1 MLISKNIFYFAKKF
15 TKSEYQHTSV
25 KIMIKICQT
34 AIVIATCALAL
45 IFSIMSGFEE
55 ATYKKMQSIY
65 PDMIINC
72 DQPDF
77 DSESFETI
85 ASSHTKFIKNYSE
98 QKINQIL
105 FSPEN
110 NDENPLMVIIKGVN
124 PLQESLVSNVETK
137 IISTEKKL
145 SNILKKNKILIGSK
159 LAKNL
164 DLKIGDTVYLSTLS
178 TNSFCGITLNQNPA
192 VINGFFKTGIE
203 DFDVTL
209 LYCNQDLYNEI
220 FPDSE
225 ITHIHIKL
233 TDKKFEQ
240 DLKNILSQQMHL
252 DIYSWKDLYPSL
264 LSALKLEKWVMFL
277 ILILIICVACMNI
290 ISVIF
295 MYITQKQRDIAILLC
310 MGMNRKKIQY
320 IFITFSQ
327 LITIPAAILGLII
340 AIIIGIFLQNYPLI
354 KLPDNIYDTDYLPIK
369 LELHIFCVILIVIIF
384 ISLIASWYA
393 TKNIKK
399 LKIVELLK
407 MI

>member
-15 TKSEYQHTSV
+15 TKSEYQHASV

-85 ASSHTKFIKNYSE
+85 ASSHTEFIKNYSQ

-124 PLQESLVSNVETK
+124 PLQESLVSNIETK

-145 SNILKKNKILIGSK
+145 SDILEKNKILIGSK

-178 TNSFCGITLNQNPA
+178 INSFCGITLNQNTA
-192 VINGFFKTGIE
+192 IINGFFKTGIE

-220 FPDSE
+220 FPDSD
-225 ITHIHIKL
+225 ITHIHIRL

-240 DLKNILSQQMHL
+240 NLKNILSKQMHL

-320 IFITFSQ
+320 IFIVFSQ
-327 LITIPAAILGLII
+327 IITIPAAILGLII
-340 AIIIGIFLQNYPLI
+340 ATIIGIFLQNYPLI

-407 MI
+407 TI